1 MISEI
6 SQDSLYRLL
15 PPGIRS
21 CIRAYNILRKWL
33 ISKLVAPKL
42 GIRQRQSRMDLC
54 LRALEIARLRNLD
67 RGLPNCSPSERPCVR
82 SFVEAVVT
90 SAIISPES
98 RMHHRPWQNVANIR
112 GVQCDSLA
120 ALLSRQTVPKKAYGD
135 PLVVDI
141 SWLLER
147 VLEIISVPNTVS
159 ISQDNP
165 QCIINFD
172 KRRSVSIGSNMAI
185 DTKAD
190 SSPGICVI

>member
-1 MISEI
+1 MDVEQSTMVSEI

-21 CIRAYNILRKWL
+21 CVRAYNILRKWL

-54 LRALEIARLRNLD
+54 LRVLEISRLRSLD
-67 RGLPNCSPSERPCVR
+67 RSPSYSPSERPCVR

-90 SAIISPES
+90 SAVISPES
-98 RMHHRPWQNVANIR
+98 RMHYKPWQNVANIR

-147 VLEIISVPNTVS
+147 ILEIVSVPNTVS

-165 QCIINFD
+165 QCIVNFD
-172 KRRSVSIGSNMAI
+172 KRRLVALMRY
-185 DTKAD
+185 AD
-190 SSPGICVI
+190 SYQN